1 MGNGPAP
8 DQPSRLA
15 AGSPHMRLQRY
26 RVGIALAAL
35 LAADPAQAGDVLA
48 NLSTVPAY
56 TQRTPVE
63 IMAADPAAVAVLNK
77 DLPGLLTDPNY
88 PIFKSMSLKQMQQAS
103 GGELSVVDVDKTVA
117 DLQTL
122 PPH

>member
-15 AGSPHMRLQRY
+15 AGTPQMRLQRY
-26 RVGIALAAL
+26 QVGMALAVL
-35 LAADPAQAGDVLA
+35 LMAGPVQAGDVLA
-48 NLSTVPAY
+48 SLSTVPAY

-63 IMAADPAAVAVLNK
+63 VMAADPAAVAVLNK
-77 DLPGLLTDPNY
+77 DLPGLLTDPNFS
-88 PIFKSMSLKQMQQAS
+88 IFKSMSLKQMQQAS